1 MRVIL
6 SYLFIVTLLV
16 SCIPSRQFDDVKSAK
31 DRCEK
36 ELAELKAK
44 QETFSAREKELDVK
58 LADLTKQINKLKN
71 DYREVQG
78 NITDK
83 KSAINETKG
92 CSIPTCP

>member
-6 SYLFIVTLLV
+6 PFLLIVTLLV

-44 QETFSAREKELDVK
+44 QETFNAKEKELDVQ
-58 LADLTKQINKLKN
+58 LADLTKQIKTLSI
-71 DYREVQG
+71 DTTSMGITYRRL
-78 NITDK
+78 
-83 KSAINETKG
+83 S
-92 CSIPTCP
+92 S